1 MLILDCDQDTAYAII
16 MLNELRGFV
25 AKAEMWPG
33 KAVALAVKQL
43 TSELP
48 TLDED
53 ERELFEAAL
62 RFLNRSQA
70 RG

>member
-1 MLILDCDQDTAYAII
+1 MLILDCDQDTAYAVI
-16 MLNELRGFV
+16 MLDELRGFM
-25 AKAEMWPG
+25 AKAEMWPS
-33 KAVALAVKQL
+33 ASTALAIKQL

-62 RFLNRSQA
+62 KFLNKQ
-70 RG
+70 GE